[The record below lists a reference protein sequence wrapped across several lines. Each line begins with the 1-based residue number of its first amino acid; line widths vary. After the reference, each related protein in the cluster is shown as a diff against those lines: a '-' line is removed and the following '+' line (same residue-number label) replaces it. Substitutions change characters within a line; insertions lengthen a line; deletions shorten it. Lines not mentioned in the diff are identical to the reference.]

1 MAQLRRAKSRF
12 DEKGAKILLVGMG
25 NVEQTETFRRTFAP
39 EFSMV
44 CDPDRRLYRAYQ
56 LKQTGLF
63 QLASPSLFAKGVKAI
78 VSGHGMGSPQGD
90 VFQLPGVFI
99 IDTNGRVRFSHH
111 SRDPA
116 DHPKPEELLSALE
129 TL

>member
-1 MAQLRRAKSRF
+1 MRRAKKKF

-25 NVEQTETFRRTFAP
+25 NVEQTQTFRKTYAP

-44 CDPDRRLYRAYQ
+44 CDPDRRLYRAYR
-56 LKQTGLF
+56 LKRTGLF
-63 QLASPSLFAKGVKAI
+63 QLASPSLFVKGMKAI

-99 IDTNGRVRFSHH
+99 IDTNGHVRFSHH

-116 DHPKPEELLSALE
+116 DHPNPEELLAALE
-129 TL
+129 NL